1 MAQVTPIGSG
11 QSGANS
17 TSTSHSLDT
26 VGANVA
32 WAWVIAWSNNGPPTI
47 DTPTL
52 DSVNGTQ
59 VGSTQ
64 INGKF
69 AIALF
74 EWSGGNLNSG
84 SSLTVS
90 GSISG
95 STQFGNIHIRSR
107 SASDWASFGSLVV
120 NSDLSTSPSLLNVT
134 SAADDL
140 VSDAIGGNPTGISL
154 AVGGT
159 GAENTIVGSVIQTGT
174 GSRGMDSGGSGADVA
189 DGTATMGWTLSGVTV
204 GLHVAVNLVAAGDTN
219 RAARISAFE
228 LEVPDAPRRV
238 RVSAF
243 ELEVPDAV
251 VDRAVRISAFELEVP
266 TAPRRARV
274 SAFEFEAPDAPRRV
288 RVSAFELE
296 VPTSPRRV
304 RVSAFELEVPTA
316 PRRVR
321 VSAFEF
327 ETVDAPR
334 QVRVSAFE
342 LQAPD
347 VGGPEQILLSQI
359 GIGIHISIGDF

>member
-228 LEVPDAPRRV
+228 LEVPDAPRR
-238 RVSAF
+238 A
-243 ELEVPDAV
+243 
-251 VDRAVRISAFELEVP
+251 
-266 TAPRRARV
+266 
-274 SAFEFEAPDAPRRV
+274 

-359 GIGIHISIGDF
+359 GIGIHISIGDI